1 MVKNLPAN
9 AGDAREV
16 GLIPGSGRSH
26 SSILAWE
33 IPGTEQPG
41 GLRSM
46 ESLREG
52 PALATEHANTVLTSG
67 GKRGPYDLQ
76 HLSMCLFAVC
86 KSSLLRGHLWPV
98 AHFSVELFSTV
109 EF

>member
-52 PALATEHANTVLTSG
+52 PDLATEHASTVLTSG
-67 GKRGPYDLQ
+67 GKRGPFLEHYPSSSHTHID
-76 HLSMCLFAVC
+76 SMNQ
-86 KSSLLRGHLWPV
+86 KSWKSPG
-98 AHFSVELFSTV
+98 SY
-109 EF
+109 